1 MSNIALPLRPV
12 TKKQLL
18 VNLSQEEYNIGQ
30 AILQPDLFAETFL
43 QTRLWSVQR
52 EIMQAVV
59 THERVAVKA
68 CHASSKTFTAA
79 RMVLWFLARYTDAI
93 VVTTAP
99 TWNQVEK
106 LLWGEVHAALAK
118 SRYKFP
124 KALLTG
130 LSFAPEFP
138 KRYAY
143 GLSTSVTNQD
153 EGVRFQGIHAENI
166 LVIMDEAPG
175 VDPKIWT
182 AIEGARAGGNTRILA
197 IGNPTISSG
206 PFHDAFTNKRSGWKC
221 FTISAFGSPNL
232 EGITLDM
239 LIGNEEKGIAPLSE
253 EELKVEKFQGL
264 VTRKWVKEKY
274 YEWGPNH
281 PLWEARVL
289 GEFPHQS
296 EDSLLSLAWLEAAS
310 RNTTKGK
317 GKCTAGVDVA
327 GPGEDETVVTIRRGC
342 EILVHKAF
350 SMKDSRGEV
359 VNLLN
364 GYKDE
369 LQAVNVDAIGIGL
382 HFHTHLL
389 DQGFP
394 SVPIIAQSPSSDSEK
409 YFNEKAEFYW
419 GFRMRCEQGDLSG
432 LTDETT
438 IGQLAGIRFKHNS
451 RGQIEI
457 ESKDNARKRGV
468 KSPDRAESIVLA
480 FADRQKLY
488 GALQYY
494 QEEAREMNAQSQKV
508 LQSMLMK
515 PGMSDNQLTCP
526 NCKSTAVQRT
536 QGDWRCQQ
544 CGNQWREPGEKQRP
558 LPKPGRNNLM
568 MK

>member
-1 MSNIALPLRPV
+1 MSSVARQPFVSIQ
-12 TKKQLL
+12 KKAELDI
-18 VNLSQEEYNIGQ
+18 SEEEYNIAQ
-30 AILQPDLFAETFL
+30 AILKPDLFAETFL

-52 EIMQAVV
+52 AIMQAVV
-59 THERVAVKA
+59 EHERVAVKA

-106 LLWGEVHAALAK
+106 LLWGEVHSALLK
-118 SRYKFP
+118 SRYNFP
-124 KALLTG
+124 KAHLTKLEMG
-130 LSFAPEFP
+130 P

-143 GLSTSVTNQD
+143 GLATSVTNQD
-153 EGVRFQGIHAENI
+153 EGVRFQGIHAENV

-182 AIEGARAGGNTRILA
+182 AIEGARAGGNTHILA

-206 PFHDAFTNKRSGWKC
+206 PFHDAFVNNRSGWKC

-239 LIGNEEKGIAPLSE
+239 LIGNKELGIDPMPE
-253 EELKVEKFQGL
+253 EELKIEPFKGL

-281 PLWEARVL
+281 PLWEARVM

-296 EDSLLSLAWLEAAS
+296 EDSLLSLAWLEKAS

-317 GKCTAGVDVA
+317 GKCTAGIDVA
-327 GPGEDETVVTIRRGC
+327 GPGEDETVLTIRRGC
-342 EILVHKAF
+342 EIIVHDHWA
-350 SMKDSRGEV
+350 GAIGTGPV
-359 VNLLN
+359 VAKLQEYRN
-364 GYKDE
+364 E
-369 LQAVNVDAIGIGL
+369 LTAINVDIIGVGYHL
-382 HFHTHLL
+382 FTHLKDL
-389 DQGFP
+389 GFP
-394 SVPIIAQSPSSDSEK
+394 AVSIVAQSPSSDSER

-419 GFRMRCEQGDLSG
+419 GFRTRCESGDLSG
-432 LTDETT
+432 LVDETA
-438 IGQLAGIRFKHNS
+438 IGQLAGIRYKHNS

-457 ESKDNARKRGV
+457 ESKDNAAKRGV

-494 QEEAREMNAQSQKV
+494 KQEAADMQAQSAKL
-508 LQSMLMK
+508 LQSLLMK
-515 PGMSDNQLTCP
+515 PTQSDQKLECP
-526 NCKSTAVQRT
+526 NCNSTAVQRS
-536 QGDWRCQQ
+536 QGDWRCAQ
-544 CGNQWREPGEKQRP
+544 CGTQFRLPGEKQRP
-558 LPKPGRNNLM
+558 LPKPGRQNMM